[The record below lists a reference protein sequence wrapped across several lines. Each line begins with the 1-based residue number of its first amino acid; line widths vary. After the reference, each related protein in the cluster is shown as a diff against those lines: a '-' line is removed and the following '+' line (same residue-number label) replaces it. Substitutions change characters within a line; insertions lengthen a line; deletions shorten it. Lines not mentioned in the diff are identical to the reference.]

1 MKSKG
6 FFLLILICFSCSKN
20 EARRPLNPKPSTTL
34 LSETVE
40 ESKALND
47 LEVQQIEA
55 YIAKDSLQVY
65 EISKS
70 GFWYAY
76 QQKVVNNTP
85 LPTFGDDVV
94 FEYQISDLYGNP
106 IYTKEELGV
115 KRYKVDKED
124 FISALQK
131 GIKLMKVGETVIFVI
146 PSYHAFGIS
155 GDGNKIGINQ
165 IIKSTVTL
173 LKIN

>member
-1 MKSKG
+1 MKTKG
-6 FFLLILICFSCSKN
+6 LFVLILIFVACSKN

-34 LSETVE
+34 LSETVDH
-40 ESKALND
+40 SKALNEI
-47 LEVQQIEA
+47 EVQKIED
-55 YIAKDSLQVY
+55 YIANDSLQIY
-65 EISKS
+65 EVSKS
-70 GFWYAY
+70 GFWYSY
-76 QQKVVNNTP
+76 QKKVHNNASVP
-85 LPTFGDDVV
+85 VLGDEVI

-106 IYTKEELGV
+106 IYTKEELGL
-115 KRYKVDKED
+115 KKYLVDKED

-155 GDGNKIGINQ
+155 GDGNKIGMNQ
-165 IIKSTVTL
+165 TIKSTVTL